1 MEESTSAQRTG
12 IEKFSNALIQ
22 EKSEVRCG
30 SLSCEFSVMSV
41 TKVIN
46 QKADG
51 RLWQAFFQ
59 GLRPF
64 NSSHIP
70 SELIP
75 GITLAALGIPEVM
88 GYTKII
94 GTPVITGIYTMLLPM
109 LVFALCG
116 SSRHLVVS
124 ADSATAA
131 IIAAGFILL
140 SLEPN
145 TPRYVALTGLV
156 ALASAG
162 MLLLAR
168 ILRLG
173 FLADF
178 LSRTVLVGFLSGV
191 GIQVALGDLHGVL
204 GFEKN
209 GHGFLQQMW
218 FTASHL
224 SETNGMCLSI
234 ALVVMAVIVGF
245 EIWEPRIP
253 GALLAVIGMTVAS
266 AFFHWSDKG
275 IKVVGTVPGGFPP
288 LGLPDVTWHD
298 VISVLP
304 IAFSCFVVIL
314 AQSAATSRA
323 YALRYHDRFN
333 QNVDLVGLALA
344 NVAAGFSGT
353 FVVNGSPTK
362 TAMVDTAGGRSQ
374 WSHLGTV
381 AVVLLVLLFLTK
393 PLSFLPNAVLSAIV
407 FLIGL
412 KLVDYRGLAEIRRRK
427 PGEFSVALATAAVV
441 VFVGVEE
448 GIFLAVILSLLQHI
462 RRNYRPYTAVI
473 LHDDADH
480 WRMEDAAPGRMLEPG
495 MVMFWFGAG
504 LFYANVP
511 YFTEQARKLVDES
524 PTPVRWFVIDC
535 SAITNLDFSAGKALA
550 ELQQDLAGMGVVLA
564 LARIQLKRHGDL
576 EQLGLVKR
584 IGSHRIFN
592 SRKDCVD
599 AYRSEYALSTRQD
612 NEITPGSEKKL

>member
-1 MEESTSAQRTG
+1 MSATH
-12 IEKFSNALIQ
+12 A
-22 EKSEVRCG
+22 
-30 SLSCEFSVMSV
+30 
-41 TKVIN
+41 IN
-46 QKADG
+46 QKG
-51 RLWQAFFQ
+51 VGPSLQSFFQ
-59 GLRPF
+59 GLRPVDKSRF
-64 NSSHIP
+64 P
-70 SELIP
+70 SELVA

-109 LVFALCG
+109 LVFALFG

-131 IIAAGFILL
+131 IIAAGFALL

-145 TPRYVALTGLV
+145 SPRFVAMAGLV
-156 ALASAG
+156 ALVSAG

-191 GIQVALGDLHGVL
+191 GVQVALGELHGVL
-204 GFEKN
+204 GFEKS
-209 GHGFLQQMW
+209 GHGFLQQMG
-218 FTASHL
+218 FTLTHL
-224 SETNGMCLSI
+224 SETNWMCLFI
-234 ALVVMAVIVGF
+234 ALVVVAVIVGF
-245 EIWEPRIP
+245 EIWTPRIP
-253 GALLAVIGMTVAS
+253 GALLAVIGMTAAS
-266 AFFHWSDKG
+266 AIFHWSDKG

-298 VISVLP
+298 AVTVLP
-304 IAFSCFVVIL
+304 VAFSCFVVIL

-323 YALRYHDRFN
+323 YALRYHDRFS
-333 QNVDLVGLALA
+333 QNIDFVGLALA
-344 NVAAGFSGT
+344 NVAAGCSGT

-374 WSHLGTV
+374 WSHLTTV
-381 AVVLLVLLFLTK
+381 TVTLLVLLFLTR

-407 FLIGL
+407 FLIGI

-427 PGEFSVALATAAVV
+427 PGEFAVALATAAVV
-441 VFVGVEE
+441 VFVGVEQ

-462 RRNYRPYTAVI
+462 RQNYRPYTACI
-473 LHDDADH
+473 LHDVADH

-495 MVMFWFGAG
+495 LVMFWFGSA
-504 LFYANVP
+504 LFYANAP
-511 YFTEQARKLVDES
+511 YFVEQARKLVDES
-524 PTPVRWFVIDC
+524 PTPVRWLAIDC
-535 SAITNLDFSAGKALA
+535 SAITSLDFSAGRALA
-550 ELQQDLAGMGVVLA
+550 ELQQDLEKAGVVVA
-564 LARIQLKRHGDL
+564 LARIQVKRHGDL
-576 EQLGLVKR
+576 EQLGLVRR
-584 IGSHRIFN
+584 IGSHRIFT

-599 AYRSEYALSTRQD
+599 AYRAECAQSGIKDQTSSGPE
-612 NEITPGSEKKL
+612 EKI